1 MSIVSLSNIRKGI
14 NKAQTPTHLLDA
26 IGNPLCLEKEYV
38 ISQNSNGIQT
48 TQFGKLIS
56 FGKDRDPGSAPP
68 RVSLLVTK
76 KRHGLWGDFDKEE
89 ILETPKKVSVYGI
102 NLVPLK

>member
-1 MSIVSLSNIRKGI
+1 MAIISLGGIRKGI
-14 NKAQTPTHLLDA
+14 NKPKTPAHLFDA

-38 ISQNSNGIQT
+38 ISQNQNGIQT
-48 TQFGKLIS
+48 TQFGKLVS
-56 FGKDRDPGSAPP
+56 FGKDRDPDKAPP